1 MTDQRPNKIN
11 NLQRQE
17 IRRRRAQGEL
27 IPELAKAF
35 NVSTLTIRYHTRD
48 IRPQKR
54 NTILE
59 VRRDEI
65 IEMLAFGKSQSEIAR
80 HFGVVPSAINHALKR
95 LERRAA

>member
-1 MTDQRPNKIN
+1 MTEQRPNKIN
-11 NLQRQE
+11 NLQRKA
-17 IRRRRAQGEL
+17 IRERRARGEL
-27 IPELAKAF
+27 ITTLAAEF
-35 NVSTLTIRYHTRD
+35 GVSTLAIRYHTKD

-95 LERRAA
+95 LERAA